1 MGQKRIIYAC
11 DVGSTRCSA
20 KTGLPSFAWA
30 RVNPEDGAIQVSS
43 HIDKLVQQLKSDI
56 RQVCS
61 IALGFEAPL
70 FIPVPEDW
78 KDLSKGREGD
88 GNRSFASPVGLSVC
102 ALGIH
107 QSAWILRSLYES
119 LSRECDFTL
128 DPKCWPPSG
137 QRLVVFCWEAFVSGA
152 AHSEQHLMDAATAV
166 SFFHENETN
175 LRNINAVSAEKP
187 LSLIWSVALWSG
199 WVSNLEFMHKP
210 TLVIKPKE
218 PFRGNLR
225 KLD

>member
-43 HIDKLVQQLKSDI
+43 YIDKLVQQLESDI
-56 RQVCS
+56 QQGCS

-137 QRLVVFCWEAFVSGA
+137 QRPVVFCWEAFVSGA

-199 WVSNLEFMHKP
+199 WVSDLEFMHKP

-218 PFRGNLR
+218 PFRGNFR

>member
-1 MGQKRIIYAC
+1 MGQNRLIYAC
-11 DVGSTRCSA
+11 DIGTTRCST
-20 KTGLPSFAWA
+20 KTRLPSFAWA
-30 RVNPEDGAIQVSS
+30 RLNPENGTIQVSS
-43 HIDKLVQQLKSDI
+43 YIERLIQQLEADI
-56 RQVCS
+56 RQGCS

-78 KDLSKGREGD
+78 KDLSKGRKGD
-88 GNRSFASPVGLSVC
+88 GNRSFASPVGLTVC

-107 QSAWILRSLYES
+107 QSAWILRSLHES
-119 LSRECDFTL
+119 LSRDYDFTL

-137 QRLVVFCWEAFVSGA
+137 QRSVVFCWEAFVSGA

-175 LRNINAVSAEKP
+175 LMDVNAVSAEKP

-199 WVSNLEFMHKP
+199 WVRDLEFMHKP
-210 TLVIKPKE
+210 TLVIKPKG
-218 PFRGNLR
+218 PFRGSVQ

>member
-1 MGQKRIIYAC
+1 
-11 DVGSTRCSA
+11 
-20 KTGLPSFAWA
+20 
-30 RVNPEDGAIQVSS
+30 VNPEDGVIQVSS
-43 HIDKLVQQLKSDI
+43 YIDKLVQQLESDI
-56 RQVCS
+56 RQGCS

-78 KDLSKGREGD
+78 KDLSKGREGEGD
-88 GNRSFASPVGLSVC
+88 RSFASQVGLTVC

-137 QRLVVFCWEAFVSGA
+137 QRPVVFCWEAFVSGA

-166 SFFHENETN
+166 HFFWRHETN
-175 LRNINAVSAEKP
+175 LEEAREPVSAEKP
-187 LSLIWSVALWSG
+187 LSLIGSVALWSG
-199 WVSNLEFMHKP
+199 WVSDLEYIHEQ
-210 TLVIKPKE
+210 TLVIRPKE
-218 PFRGNLR
+218 PFRGNVQ